1 MTYDHRTTLAT
12 IELLA
17 EMFPACFFAFQ
28 QRRKPLKLG
37 IHNDVLATL
46 DGAIT
51 PKELSVAMRVYCG
64 NRFYLRASIE
74 GAPRIDLNG
83 EVAGS
88 VSTEE
93 ADNARQRLAQQRDKR
108 KRQQEAK
115 AKAAAKA
122 KAEAERKAR
131 NVGRVGLAGLRA
143 AAQAR
148 RRVAA
153 A

>member
-1 MTYDHRTTLAT
+1 MAKQSCNLAT

-17 EMFPACFFAFQ
+17 ETYPQCFSVFEK
-28 QRRKPLKLG
+28 RRKPLKVG
-37 IHNDVLATL
+37 IHNDVLAAL

-51 PKELSVAMRVYCG
+51 AKELSVAMRVYCG
-64 NRFYLRASIE
+64 NRFYLRACIE
-74 GAPRIDLNG
+74 GAPRIDLKG

-88 VSTEE
+88 VTAEE
-93 ADNARQRLAQQRDKR
+93 AANTRQRLAQHDRR
-108 KRQQEAK
+108 KRQQEAT

-122 KAEAERKAR
+122 KARAGAEQKAR
-131 NVGRVGLAGLRA
+131 NASRLGLADLRA

-153 A
+153 